1 MLALYFKCMM
11 MNLAWP
17 SLFILSTIALLLY
30 IYKRVYTL
38 SFAIHVWDGNMVLGV
53 CGVKTGRRRRFGYFC
68 GGELETTDLGSGDGG
83 ALLSVPPLLWFLEHR
98 CWGFFEK
105 RLPQL
110 L

>member
-38 SFAIHVWDGNMVLGV
+38 SFAMHVWDGNMVLGV

-68 GGELETTDLGSGDGG
+68 GGELETTDLGSRDGVHS
-83 ALLSVPPLLWFLEHR
+83 SVCPHFY
-98 CWGFFEK
+98 GF
-105 RLPQL
+105 
-110 L
+110 